1 MRLSLVPLV
10 LLACVSLL
18 APRASDAQVL
28 RYGGDPGRSD
38 RYRLTT
44 TVAIHQDFQGSSTD
58 LTVRSYGVLVL
69 TLEGTT
75 GDSLGFGVVYDSL
88 DLAFEGAPVE
98 KPDLSCVVGRTLR
111 LGLSPTGRVL
121 GFEAPADL
129 CETPPGFDLKQMVSH
144 FFPRLPEAPA
154 REGLEWADTLAYP
167 VSQQGIESQVR
178 VVTHY
183 TARGKNRVDG
193 REFLQVAYVTE
204 TTVAG
209 QGEQGGRPL
218 FVDGSGHGEGSILFD
233 QKERTF
239 WRSTGTQTLDLT
251 VDVTPE
257 GQPPLSIPVRQ
268 QITSEI
274 QHL

>member
-1 MRLSLVPLV
+1 MRISLVSLV
-10 LLACVSLL
+10 LLAGAGFL
-18 APRASDAQVL
+18 APGAARAQVL
-28 RYGGDPGRSD
+28 RYGGEAGRND

-44 TVAIHQDFQGSSTD
+44 TVAIHQDFQGASTD
-58 LTVRSYGVLVL
+58 LTVRSYGVLDL
-69 TLEGTT
+69 TLEDAGADT
-75 GDSLGFGVVYDSL
+75 LGFGVVFDSL
-88 DLAFEGAPVE
+88 DLAFEGAPLE

-111 LGLSPTGRVL
+111 LVLSPTGRVT

-129 CETPPGFDLKQMVSH
+129 CETPAGFDLKQMVSH
-144 FFPRLPEAPA
+144 FFPRLPDGPA
-154 REGLEWADTLAYP
+154 RDGLEWADTLAYP
-167 VSQQGIESQVR
+167 VSQGGIESQIR
-178 VVTHY
+178 VITRY
-183 TARGKNRVDG
+183 TARGKSRVEG
-193 REFLQVAYVTE
+193 RELLEVAYATE

-218 FVDGSGHGEGSILFD
+218 FVDGSGHGSGSILFD
-233 QKERTF
+233 QKGSTF
-239 WRSTGTQTLDLT
+239 WRSTGTQTLELT